1 MWRYRQRQVPPLKE
15 ALMKPEPKCRQ
26 RELFDGEPQPL
37 VILPS
42 QQQEL
47 IDLLGQLLWQVA
59 SAQTNVTQERSN
71 EQDRS

>member
-1 MWRYRQRQVPPLKE
+1 
-15 ALMKPEPKCRQ
+15 MKTDLKCRQ
-26 RELFDGEPQPL
+26 SELFDGDPQPL

-42 QQQEL
+42 QQPEL

-59 SAQTNVTQERSN
+59 SAQTNVNQERTN

>member
-1 MWRYRQRQVPPLKE
+1 
-15 ALMKPEPKCRQ
+15 MKPEPKCRQ